1 MKEKGEKK
9 IKENGYREI
18 GRGKKFFKTVLLINR
33 YGQYVQA
40 EIYEI
45 DCTREKLRHFNL
57 QI

>member
-1 MKEKGEKK
+1 MKDERERKL
-9 IKENGYREI
+9 REI
-18 GRGKKFFKTVLLINR
+18 GRGKEFFFKIVLLINR

-45 DCTREKLRHFNL
+45 DCTQEKRRQLNL